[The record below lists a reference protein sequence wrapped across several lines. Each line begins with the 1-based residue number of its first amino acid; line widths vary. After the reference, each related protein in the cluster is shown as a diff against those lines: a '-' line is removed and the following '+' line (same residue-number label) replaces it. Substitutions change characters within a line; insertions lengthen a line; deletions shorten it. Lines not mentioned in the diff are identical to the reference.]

1 MCDRLLALGQEDGWG
16 LQTNLHFGHFQA
28 GFAWTDVPMSTVEYV
43 NFWQANSE
51 LIGTVYRPGTHPN
64 DWDSLLGQLKKK
76 GVVGSRRPFDK
87 DFTDTNRTKADV
99 RPGFQFFHKWSIEE
113 ATALDDTPALL
124 EQIRGAY
131 QRALAAV
138 TG

>member
-1 MCDRLLALGQEDGWG
+1 
-16 LQTNLHFGHFQA
+16 
-28 GFAWTDVPMSTVEYV
+28 MSTVEYV